1 MERMIADGVDTFV
14 EIGPG
19 KTLEGFLRKID
30 RSVKVFHI
38 SQWWK
43 QDGGIVKMDQT
54 MEGKVAVVTGASR
67 GIGKAIAV
75 KLASKGATVVINY
88 NGSRERA
95 EEVKNEVESA
105 GGKAVIIQCNVA
117 DFDACK
123 EFIETVIKEQGRID
137 ILVNNAGITKDGLL
151 MKMSEEDFDKVLD
164 TNLKGT
170 FHTIRAALR
179 QMIRQRSGRII
190 NMASV
195 VGVSGNAGQAN
206 YAASK
211 AGVIGLTKTAA
222 REVASRGITVNAV
235 APGFIETDMTE
246 VLPEKIKE
254 ASAAQIPLGKFGKAE
269 DVANAVAF
277 LASEDAG
284 YITGQVLHVDGGMVM

>member
-1 MERMIADGVDTFV
+1 M
-14 EIGPG
+14 
-19 KTLEGFLRKID
+19 
-30 RSVKVFHI
+30 S
-38 SQWWK
+38 
-43 QDGGIVKMDQT
+43 QT

-211 AGVIGLTKTAA
+211 AGVIGLTKSAA
-222 REVASRGITVNAV
+222 KELASRGITVNAV
-235 APGFIETDMTE
+235 APGFIETDMTQKLSE
-246 VLPEKIKE
+246 QVRNQIL
-254 ASAAQIPLGKFGKAE
+254 SQIPAGTFGKPE
-269 DVANAVAF
+269 HVAKTVAF
-277 LASEDAG
+277 LASDDAS
-284 YITGQVLHVDGGMVM
+284 YITGQVIQVDGGM

>member
-1 MERMIADGVDTFV
+1 MLKNKIAL
-14 EIGPG
+14 I
-19 KTLEGFLRKID
+19 
-30 RSVKVFHI
+30 
-38 SQWWK
+38 
-43 QDGGIVKMDQT
+43 
-54 MEGKVAVVTGASR
+54 TGAGR
-67 GIGKAIAV
+67 GIGRAIAIA
-75 KLASKGATVVINY
+75 LAKEGAEVVINY
-88 NGSRERA
+88 NGSEERA
-95 EEVKNEVESA
+95 KEVKQTIEEN
-105 GGKAVIIQCNVA
+105 GGKASIYKCNVS
-117 DFDACK
+117 DFAACEAMIKDIVK
-123 EFIETVIKEQGRID
+123 EYGHLD

-222 REVASRGITVNAV
+222 REVASRGITVNAI
-235 APGFIETDMTE
+235 APGFIETEMTD
-246 VLPEKIKE
+246 VLSEDVKE
-254 ASAAQIPLGKFGKAE
+254 NLLGSIPLKRMGQTKDIAE
-269 DVANAVAF
+269 TVAF
-277 LASEDAG
+277 LASDKAA
-284 YITGQVLHVDGGMVM
+284 YITGQTISVDGGMGM